1 MIIRK
6 NKKQNLKDKN
16 LLKNSENSV
25 INLND
30 LSSEVRNIIKNTI
43 SVKDKNLKYIMIPRV
58 DIFMVH
64 IDTTYTELL
73 KVFNKFQHSRIPVY
87 KDGIDDIVGVLY
99 VKDLVGIT
107 KKEFSLK
114 RILHKPEFVPI
125 SVSPMKLLHKF
136 LEERVHMAM
145 IVDEYGGLCGIVTM
159 EDILEEIVGEIND
172 EFDDKPDSGFK
183 DCGDGDFLLDAR
195 MKVEDFN
202 ANPKLPTLPPD
213 NADTVGGFL
222 FSYLGRLPKRHEIIE
237 YKSHIFTVVGK
248 RGNIV
253 TKIKME
259 KKEHR
264 HNSKEDKQ
272 QPT

>member
-6 NKKQNLKDKN
+6 NKKQNSKEKI
-16 LLKNSENSV
+16 LLKNNDNNTV
-25 INLND
+25 HLND
-30 LSSEVRNIIKNTI
+30 LSNEVRNIIKNTI
-43 SVKDKNLKYIMIPRV
+43 SVQDKNLKYIMIPRV
-58 DIFMVH
+58 DIFMIH
-64 IDTTYTELL
+64 IDITYTELL

-99 VKDLVGIT
+99 VKDLVGIS

-145 IVDEYGGLCGIVTM
+145 IVDEYGGLCGVVTM

-172 EFDDKPDSGFK
+172 EFDDKPDSGMR
-183 DCGDGDFLLDAR
+183 DCGDGGYLLDAR

-202 ANPKLPTLPPD
+202 THSKLPTLQTD

-222 FSYLGRLPKRHEIIE
+222 FSYLGRLPKRHESIE
-237 YKSHIFTVVGK
+237 YKNHIFTVVGK

-253 TKIKME
+253 TTIKME
-259 KKEHR
+259 KKEHK
-264 HNSKEDKQ
+264 HHHHKEEK
-272 QPT
+272 

>member
-6 NKKQNLKDKN
+6 NKKQNSKEN
-16 LLKNSENSV
+16 ASLKNNDDNIV
-25 INLND
+25 NLD
-30 LSSEVRNIIKNTI
+30 ELSNEVRNIVKNTI
-43 SVKDKNLKYIMIPRV
+43 AVKDKNIKYIMIPRV
-58 DIFMVH
+58 DICMVH
-64 IDTTYTELL
+64 IDITYTDLL

-99 VKDLVGIT
+99 VKDLVSIT

-114 RILHKPEFVPI
+114 RILHKPVFVPI
-125 SVSPMKLLHKF
+125 SVSPMKLLRKF
-136 LEERVHMAM
+136 LEKRVHMAM
-145 IVDEYGGLCGIVTM
+145 IVDEYGGFCGVVTM

-172 EFDDKPDSGFK
+172 EFDDKPESNIR
-183 DCGDGDFLLDAR
+183 DCEGGYLLDAR

-202 ANPKLPTLPPD
+202 ANPKLPILQPD

-222 FSYLGRLPKRHEIIE
+222 FSYLGRLPKRHESIE
-237 YKSHIFTVVGK
+237 YKNYIFTVVGK

-259 KKEHR
+259 KKDNR
-264 HNSKEDKQ
+264 HHNHHKDEK
-272 QPT
+272 

>member
-6 NKKQNLKDKN
+6 NKKQNIKDKN
-16 LLKNSENSV
+16 LLKNESDNIV
-25 INLND
+25 NLGD
-30 LSSEVRNIIKNTI
+30 LSSEVRNIVKNTI
-43 SVKDKNLKYIMIPRV
+43 SIKDKNLKYIMIPRV

-64 IDTTYTELL
+64 IDITYNELL

-87 KDGIDDIVGVLY
+87 KDGIDNIVGVLY
-99 VKDLVGIT
+99 VKDLLGVT

-125 SVSPMKLLHKF
+125 SVSPMKLLRTF
-136 LEERVHMAM
+136 LEKRVHMAM

-183 DCGDGDFLLDAR
+183 DCGDGEFLLDAR

-202 ANPKLPTLPPD
+202 ANSKLPILHTD

-222 FSYLGRLPKRHEIIE
+222 FSYLGRLPKRHESIE
-237 YKSHIFTVVGK
+237 YKHYIFTVVGK

-259 KKEHR
+259 KKEHK
-264 HNSKEDKQ
+264 HNNNHKEEK
-272 QPT
+272 